1 MDLTLIGPD
10 RRRRTGLGRLSVT
23 LADLV
28 GIAIGALIAITVLLV
43 LT

>member
-10 RRRRTGLGRLSVT
+10 RRRHTRLGRLSVT
-23 LADLV
+23 IADV
-28 GIAIGALIAITVLLV
+28 AGIAIGALIAVAVLLL

>member
-10 RRRRTGLGRLSVT
+10 RRRRTKLGRVSVT
-23 LADLV
+23 FADLV
-28 GIAIGALIAITVLLV
+28 GIAIGALIAVTVLLL

>member
-23 LADLV
+23 IADFA
-28 GIAIGALIAITVLLV
+28 GIAIGALIAITVLFL